1 MKRQLLTTV
10 GSLVVLTPI
19 AGLTQGFDL
28 TTFDTTAAGP
38 WSRNSRTTLA
48 VPKVAN
54 GSIKV
59 DGAVGA
65 QEYGNFSA
73 VNVTPGENA
82 WILDFPD
89 DRAWNS
95 AEDSSFDFWLA
106 HDDDNFY
113 VGVKVKDDV
122 LNSDDTN
129 TAFWKDDAI
138 EIVVDAL
145 YDRFDNN
152 TDSSKDPVG
161 GHCYVNYLGKFS
173 SWDDGS
179 GTIAN
184 ETWSTAVPWKY
195 GANEDVYGVGKAA
208 TGGWELEVRFKK
220 RLFEDATA
228 GNKLRNGYR
237 MGFNIGL
244 DDDDKNGPGV
254 NGNSSRSQDLELQY
268 FWANRARRKGL
279 NAELLAT
286 LTPEDKQT
294 RNWLVALESGIDS
307 AGRLSH
313 GGTGELI
320 FGYDTPASGE
330 ILYLT
335 ADANW
340 INADATMI
348 AWLRAKGYTVTVF
361 PTGGT
366 APDDLRAAA
375 QGKKLVII
383 SESIGSTS
391 VVDPAGAGTGV
402 FTLKDTDIP
411 VISMEAFMFD
421 NADWTKRTEDG
432 SNNFIDW
439 GNSGRAEVD
448 GLGIG
453 DARDSIYIRNTTHPI
468 TSGLSGKVKVY
479 SELYSFNFAIP
490 SADADVLA
498 SIEPDGKYPTLVVYD
513 KGDKLVD
520 GSVAPNK
527 RIVFFYG
534 QAANPTTNYGPDWD
548 ILNETGKSLFA
559 KTIEYAMGGG
569 AKPTLSVGRSGGNV
583 VITYGGGQ
591 LQSADSLSG
600 PWQNEA
606 AASPVT
612 VQPNAVRKFYRVRG

>member
-1 MKRQLLTTV
+1 MSVSSAIVFVPL
-10 GSLVVLTPI
+10 
-19 AGLTQGFDL
+19 AGLTQPFDI
-28 TTFDTTAAGP
+28 TTFDPTSAGA
-38 WSRNSRTTLA
+38 WSQNARTTLM

-54 GSIKV
+54 GSITL
-59 DGAVGA
+59 DGAA
-65 QEYGNFSA
+65 SASEYGGFSS

-89 DRAWNS
+89 DRVWDS
-95 AEDSSFDFWLA
+95 ADDSSFDFWLA
-106 HDDDNFY
+106 HDDDAFY

-122 LNSDDTN
+122 VNSDDTN

-152 TDSSKDPVG
+152 TDSSKDAVG
-161 GHCYVNYLGKFS
+161 GHCYINYQGRFS
-173 SWDDGS
+173 SWDEGS
-179 GTIAN
+179 ATIAN
-184 ETWSTAVPWKY
+184 ETWSTSVPWKY
-195 GANEDVYGVGKAA
+195 GANEDVYGVGKSVA
-208 TGGWELEVRFKK
+208 GGWQLEVRFKK
-220 RLFEDATA
+220 RLFESATA

-244 DDDDKNGPGV
+244 DDDDKQGPGA
-254 NGNSSRSQDLELQY
+254 NGSSARTQDLELQY
-268 FWANRARRKGL
+268 FWANRSRRKGL
-279 NAELLAT
+279 NAELLAS
-286 LTPEDKQT
+286 LSDEDKQT
-294 RNWLVALESGIDS
+294 RNWLVALEAGIDS
-307 AGRLSH
+307 GGRLSH
-313 GGTGELI
+313 GGSGELV
-320 FGYDTPASGE
+320 FGYDTKASGD
-330 ILYLT
+330 ILFLT
-335 ADANW
+335 SDANW

-411 VISMEAFMFD
+411 VISMEAYMYD
-421 NADWTKRTEDG
+421 NADWVKRTEDG

-439 GNSGRAEVD
+439 GNSGRTEVD

-479 SELYSFNFAIP
+479 NELYSFNFAIP

-527 RIVFFYG
+527 RIVFFSG

-548 ILNETGKSLFA
+548 MLNETGKSLFA

-569 AKPTLSVGRSGGNV
+569 AKPTLSVARSGGNV

-591 LQSADSLSG
+591 LQSSDSLNG
-600 PWQNEA
+600 TWQNES

-612 VQPNAVRKFYRVRG
+612 VTPNTARKFYRVRG